1 LWLLGFTDY
10 ANRPN
15 LLIWLAWFA
24 RKEEATFPLWL
35 LGFSGRGVLSW
46 RAVCRFLGA
55 VAPNP
60 RSWHVWSAFGD
71 MCPRGHS
78 QRSAR

>member
-35 LGFSGRGVLSW
+35 LGFSGSGCPVLVAACAFFG
-46 RAVCRFLGA
+46 RCRPKCTVLA
-55 VAPNP
+55 CLV
-60 RSWHVWSAFGD
+60 RVW
-71 MCPRGHS
+71 
-78 QRSAR
+78 